1 MNNNSGF
8 SLIELMVTVAI
19 IGILSVV
26 AVPSYKTFQAKARQK
41 EGFALLN
48 AYYSAAIATRT
59 EFGAFPGNFVGT
71 GFAPTGGLIYRIRTD
86 DNPNPIPGETAFN
99 NDNNCLN
106 TDNGRPCN
114 CSGNC
119 PGFKTWNE
127 SALGV
132 VGSTIGIAGVQGGA
146 GNACTIG
153 TFPSVTTDSAF
164 LVGVAAVI
172 STTASSVDRY
182 YMNQAKVIQM
192 CNDGLK

>member
-1 MNNNSGF
+1 MKDQAGF

-19 IGILSVV
+19 IGILSIV

-48 AYYSAAIATRT
+48 SYYSAAIATRT

-71 GFAPTGGLIYRIRTD
+71 GFAPVGELIYRVRTD

-99 NDNNCLN
+99 NDNLCLN

-114 CSGNC
+114 CAGNC
-119 PGFKTWNE
+119 PGFKTWRE
-127 SALGV
+127 STPGV
-132 VGSTIGIAGVQGGA
+132 VGSSIGYAGVQSGA
-146 GNACTIG
+146 SGCTIG
-153 TFPSVTTDSAF
+153 TFPSVTTNSTF

-172 STTASSVDRY
+172 STTASAVDRY